1 MPTPRLALPRDRP
14 LTAMSSAAPPTI
26 GGDTTAPESPLATS
40 ELVDAII
47 EAIKA
52 GSDDADFSES
62 IAAVREA
69 AEAAGLDK
77 EQIDTLIAFLKQA
90 IESGDVPEGQLEEIG
105 ETAPSADEAGQADKA
120 GDTIGGDDATAEV
133 VVRSDQAIKLAVLR
147 PGRAAGRR
155 LALKAHL
162 GSAGSGPSGR
172 VALRRPRPP
181 GHRPSSGSWEGIPV
195 GGGDASPVRRITVRE
210 SRHHRITASPT
221 RRRGLGR
228 APAVRSHR

>member
-1 MPTPRLALPRDRP
+1 MC
-14 LTAMSSAAPPTI
+14 SS
-26 GGDTTAPESPLATS
+26 DLPLATS

-105 ETAPSADEAGQADKA
+105 ETAPSADETD
-120 GDTIGGDDATAEV
+120 DVIGGDDAAANGAGNADGEGSSFKPEQVQLFATY
-133 VVRSDQAIKLAVLR
+133 SDV
-147 PGRAAGRR
+147 
-155 LALKAHL
+155 
-162 GSAGSGPSGR
+162 
-172 VALRRPRPP
+172 VALLA
-181 GHRPSSGSWEGIPV
+181 G
-195 GGGDASPVRRITVRE
+195 ASR
-210 SRHHRITASPT
+210 
-221 RRRGLGR
+221 
-228 APAVRSHR
+228 